1 MAGLVLGLVLAT
13 ATLAVRWAR
22 ARRREVDPD
31 GPGGSRELRAE
42 GEAGLSRRLLDLMDP
57 AVVLLGEDDSVLVA
71 NPSARALGILRGDRL
86 VVPALIEVARSVQA
100 TGSRRVDVALPGNLV
115 GAGPRMVGVHGVR
128 LESGPA
134 LDPCPVALV
143 LQDVTEA
150 RRMESVRRD
159 FVANVGHE
167 LKTPVGA
174 LALLAEA
181 VQGAADDPE
190 AVQRFAA
197 RMSHEADRLARLVRE
212 LIDLSRLQGGEP
224 LPDLV
229 PVAIATVVGEAV
241 DRARA
246 AAAAKDIQL
255 AVGVQPGLVV
265 RGVEAQLATALTNLL
280 ANAVA
285 YSPAGTTI
293 AVGARA
299 RSGFAEIAVTDS
311 GIGIPRS
318 DRGRVFE
325 RFYRVDQSRASA
337 TGGTGLGLAIVKHVA
352 TNHGGSVSVWSEE
365 GLGSTFTLRIPL
377 AAGPTETPPDGGH
390 RWPPVPP
397 VPRIAERW
405 TGPTGAAARA
415 APDEPPG
422 GDTAAHEGTAPPAG
436 TAIPDGPIGPAPDHG
451 PPGTAHGHG
460 STGVAGRGRS

>member
-1 MAGLVLGLVLAT
+1 MLVRAPAVSSIGIVDPVVALLVGLVLGLLLTTSAALV
-13 ATLAVRWAR
+13 VRSSR
-22 ARRREVDPD
+22 ARRAAADH
-31 GPGGSRELRAE
+31 GAGSADRADRHTD
-42 GEAGLSRRLLDLMDP
+42 ADAALSRRLVDLMDP
-57 AVVLLGEDDSVLVA
+57 AVVLLGPDERVLLA
-71 NPSARALGILRGDRL
+71 NTSARALGILRGDRL
-86 VVPALIEVARSVQA
+86 LVPGLVEVARDVQV
-100 TGSRRVDVALPGNLV
+100 TGTQRADVALSSDLV
-115 GAGPRMVGVHGVR
+115 GAGPRMVAVHGIR
-128 LESGPA
+128 LGTGPA
-134 LDPCPVALV
+134 VSAGPVALV

-150 RRMESVRRD
+150 RRVEAVRKD

-190 AVQRFAA
+190 TVQRFAA

-212 LIDLSRLQGGEP
+212 LIDLSRLQGAEP
-224 LPDLV
+224 LPELV
-229 PVAIATVVGEAV
+229 PVAVGTVVSEAV
-241 DRARA
+241 DRTRA

-255 AVGVQPGLVV
+255 AVAAQPGLVV

-285 YSPAGTTI
+285 YSPGGTTI

-299 RSGFAEIAVTDS
+299 RSGFAEVAVTDS

-318 DRGRVFE
+318 DRSRVFE

-352 TNHGGSVSVWSEE
+352 SNHGGSVTVWSEE

-377 AAGPTETPPDGGH
+377 ATDADGSMDDDGAPE
-390 RWPPVPP
+390 RPPVPP
-397 VPRIAERW
+397 LHSRQTSDQGSSGADE
-405 TGPTGAAARA
+405 GPSGALQK
-415 APDEPPG
+415 
-422 GDTAAHEGTAPPAG
+422 
-436 TAIPDGPIGPAPDHG
+436 
-451 PPGTAHGHG
+451 
-460 STGVAGRGRS
+460 GRS